1 MTLFVSGTDPREFN
15 NFSNRSGPSGKLQ
28 GLPVNFIPLTNK
40 IPAIAGPTEMIT
52 NEVVGIILGTYTLN
66 PPIDQLKNAEFGR
79 RPLHLLTAAPAQPSY
94 EARPLNGIWATA
106 PYLHNGS
113 VPTLDAL
120 FRKQADR
127 PKTFTVGVR
136 AFDTRKV
143 GLAEVS
149 SSPPLP
155 RLDTTIPGNS
165 NAGHEFGAS
174 LSEDERKWLIEYI
187 KTL

>member
-1 MTLFVSGTDPREFN
+1 MTLFATDTDAKAFA
-15 NFSNRSGPSGKLQ
+15 NFSNRNGPSGKLE
-28 GLPVNFIPLTNK
+28 GLPVNFIPLTEK
-40 IPAIAGPTEMIT
+40 VPANATATVMIT
-52 NEVVGIILGTYTLN
+52 NEVIGTILGTYTSN
-66 PPIDQLKNAEFGR
+66 PPIDQLKDAEFGR
-79 RPLHLLTAAPAQPSY
+79 RAAHTLTAIAGAFY

-106 PYLHNGS
+106 PFLHNGS

-120 FRKQADR
+120 FRAAADR
-127 PKTFTVGVR
+127 PKTFSVGVR
-136 AFDTRKV
+136 AFDTTKV

-149 SSPPLP
+149 SSTSLP
-155 RLDTTIPGNS
+155 KLDTTEPGNT